1 MTDLIVQIDRAL
13 DAGNV
18 AGAARIAEQALQA
31 GSKEPIVYNLAAW
44 QREEEGRFEE
54 AEALILDAQSRD
66 PHDPTLFVALGVVR
80 RKQGLLK
87 AAVEAIEQAIKL
99 DPGYAGAWQE
109 RATTFEKGGAIA
121 DAAADFRH
129 ALSLEPGN
137 AGVMASLASIN
148 ARQGNAR
155 EATALAEAALR
166 IEPDNQFAKT
176 ALAQVALEQKRFG
189 DVIELLEPVARKA
202 DTSQESIVSILTLL
216 GDGYEGAGRYDEA
229 YAAYA
234 RGQKLFDAI
243 HASRL
248 GERAGGSIEF
258 LEQVA
263 SDLAQLGAAGSAI
276 PVKAPTMPPRTHVVL
291 TGYPRSG
298 TTLAENIL
306 ASLPDAVAI
315 EERPTL
321 GRADQDFLGK
331 PGGLLQLWQL
341 DSAGLDR
348 LRDDYWERAERGADQ
363 SLSGKLFIDMD
374 PFKGSRLPAIPRL
387 FPDAKVIITR
397 RDPRDVVWSC
407 FHTNF
412 AFNAGTMAFTS
423 LEQTAR
429 HYAHSWTII
438 EAALEQLPIDW
449 FELRYEALVQD
460 FDGVTQALCSF
471 LDVAWSEEV
480 RSFDRTAQRRGVGT
494 ASAAQVRQGLYDG
507 SGGWRRY
514 EKHLAAVAP
523 ILDPWVERFG
533 YA

>member
-1 MTDLIVQIDRAL
+1 MTDLIAQIDRAL

-80 RKQGLLK
+80 RKQGHLK

-148 ARQGNAR
+148 ARQGNAQ

-166 IEPDNQFAKT
+166 IEPDHQIAKI

-189 DVIELLEPVARKA
+189 DVIELLGPVAQTA
-202 DTSQESIVSILTLL
+202 DPAQETVVSILTLL
-216 GDGYEGAGRYDEA
+216 GDGYEGAGRYDDA

-234 RGQKLFDAI
+234 RGQKFFEAI
-243 HASRL
+243 HAHRL
-248 GERAGGSIEF
+248 GENAGASFKF

-263 SDLAQLGAAGSAI
+263 SDLAGLDTAAAI
-276 PVKAPTMPPRTHVVL
+276 PVNAPNMPPRTHVVL

-306 ASLPDAVAI
+306 ASLPNAVAI

-321 GRADQDFLGK
+321 GLIDQEFLSN
-331 PGGLLQLWQL
+331 PGGLSRLWQI
-341 DSAGLDR
+341 DSAALDQ
-348 LRDDYWERAERGADQ
+348 LRDDYWQRAERGANQ

-374 PFKGSRLPAIPRL
+374 PFKGSRLPAISRL

-423 LEQTAR
+423 LEKTAR
-429 HYAHSWTII
+429 HYAKSWTIV
-438 EAALEQLPIDW
+438 EAALERLPIDW

-460 FDGVTQALCSF
+460 FDGVTQALCNF

-480 RSFDRTAQRRGVGT
+480 RRFDQTAQRRGVGT